1 MSKGGSAPKTTSQ
14 TTTQTNIP
22 EYARPYFENLL
33 GRTVFE
39 TNRPYEPYKGQR
51 IAQFSP
57 YETAAMQGIA
67 GLQAPEEYDVS
78 SAVAGNVALAPMR
91 ESGFQAGSVTD
102 PGMLQRYMDPYQ
114 QMVTNIQKREAIRQS
129 QMYAPEIAGQAVSAG
144 AFGGSREAI
153 MQAER
158 ERNLAQQLQD
168 IQAQGDTAAYAQALQ
183 SYEADRAARQMEEQ
197 LGAAAY
203 GEGIA
208 NRLQAAGLMSDF
220 GARRFENEADR
231 LTMLQAAG
239 ETQRA
244 LAQRGLDVGYQDY
257 LAELGFPRES
267 LAFYS
272 SILQGLPIEPGST
285 VSSYGGPSAEQQ
297 ALGSGISGVALYNAL
312 RGG

>member
-1 MSKGGSAPKTTSQ
+1 MSKGGSAPSKTSSQ
-14 TTTQTNIP
+14 VSQTNIP

-33 GRTVFE
+33 SKTVFE
-39 TNRPYEPYKGQR
+39 TSRPYEPYKGQR
-51 IAQFSP
+51 LAQFSP

-67 GLQAPEEYDVS
+67 SLQNPEEYDVS
-78 SAVAGNVALAPMR
+78 SAVAGNVALSPMR
-91 ESGFQAGSVTD
+91 ESGFEAGSITD

-129 QMYAPEIAGQAVSAG
+129 QMYAPEIAGQAVSSG

-168 IQAQGDTAAYAQALQ
+168 IQAQGDSAAYAQALQ
-183 SYEADRAARQMEEQ
+183 GYEADRAARQAQEQ
-197 LGAAAY
+197 LAQAAY

-208 NRLQAAGLMSDF
+208 NRLQASGMLSDI
-220 GARRFENEADR
+220 GARRFETDAER
-231 LTMLQAAG
+231 LRMMQAAG
-239 ETQRA
+239 EIQRQQ
-244 LAQRGLDVGYQDY
+244 AQRGLDMGYQDY
-257 LAELGFPRES
+257 LRQLAYPREALS
-267 LAFYS
+267 FYS
-272 SILQGLPIEPGST
+272 SMLQGLPIQPGST
-285 VSSYGGPSAEQQ
+285 VSTYGGPSLEQQ